1 MRALILVDIQNDFLP
16 GGALGVPRGGEVVP
30 VANRV
35 QPRFGLVVATQ
46 DWHPPGHGS
55 FASTR
60 PGRKPGELAEL
71 GGLPQVLWP
80 DHCVQGTTGAAFAPG
95 LETNQV
101 EAIIRKGTDP
111 GIDSYSGF
119 FDNGHRKSTG
129 LGDYLRGRGATDLYV
144 LGLATDYCVKFTA
157 LDAVRLGFRTFLVQD
172 GSRGVELRAGDVA
185 RALDEAR
192 HGGVEVVQSS
202 DVRSDR

>member
-16 GGALGVPRGGEVVP
+16 GGALGVPRGNEVLP
-30 VANRV
+30 VANRL

-55 FASTR
+55 FASAR

-71 GGLPQVLWP
+71 AGLPQVLWP
-80 DHCVQGTTGAAFAPG
+80 DHCVQGTAGAAFAPG
-95 LETNQV
+95 LGMNRV
-101 EAIIRKGTDP
+101 EAIVRKGTDP
-111 GIDSYSGF
+111 DIDSYSGF

-129 LGDYLRGRGATDLYV
+129 LGDYLRGRGATDVYV
-144 LGLATDYCVKFTA
+144 LGLATDYCVKLTA

-172 GSRGVELRAGDVA
+172 GSRGVELRKGDVA

-192 HGGVEVVQSS
+192 EGGVEVVQSS